1 MPQLP
6 IVQLDNVSVSLGGRR
21 ILHGLNWRWRLGEC
35 WAVQGAN
42 GSGKSTFLRL
52 IAGELAPDPVDGG
65 RRLYGLDGELS
76 HSAVGVR
83 EQVAFV
89 SPEQQE
95 RYLNIEWVRT
105 AWDVLLTGFHQ
116 TDYLYRRL
124 TAEQRT
130 AARAMARELGLTP
143 LLRRD
148 VQTLSQG
155 EFRRVLIARA
165 LLGKPRVL
173 LLDEFTDG
181 LDPAMRA
188 TLLAAVQRAAAA
200 GTSLLCATHRA
211 DELLPALRRRI
222 VLEAGRVV
230 ELGATQQSSRRGIEG
245 NVQRPTL
252 NVQRSTQGTCSSE
265 VERWKLNVGSSSL
278 PAGSAFLFRLRNASV
293 YLDRVP
299 VLHRVN
305 WEMRRGEHWAIT
317 GPNGA
322 GKSTFLK
329 LLLGEQ
335 HPAVGG
341 SIERFNEARRHT
353 LWEIRA
359 QVGYVG
365 PDLQTAYREDLTV
378 AQVVASGFFAS
389 VGLLDDVTAAQWE
402 RVRTVLMQA
411 SLGSLAE
418 QNFLRLSYG
427 QRRRVLLARALV
439 HEPKVLLLDEP
450 LDGLDTGSIA
460 LMRRELATL
469 GNGQVSLVVVAH
481 RPEDLPALPWQR
493 LTLLPRA

>member
-1 MPQLP
+1 
-6 IVQLDNVSVSLGGRR
+6 
-21 ILHGLNWRWRLGEC
+21 
-35 WAVQGAN
+35 
-42 GSGKSTFLRL
+42 
-52 IAGELAPDPVDGG
+52 
-65 RRLYGLDGELS
+65 
-76 HSAVGVR
+76 
-83 EQVAFV
+83 
-89 SPEQQE
+89 
-95 RYLNIEWVRT
+95 
-105 AWDVLLTGFHQ
+105 
-116 TDYLYRRL
+116 
-124 TAEQRT
+124 
-130 AARAMARELGLTP
+130 
-143 LLRRD
+143 
-148 VQTLSQG
+148 LSQG

-181 LDPAMRA
+181 LDPVMRA

-200 GTSLLCATHRA
+200 GTSLLCATHRS
-211 DELLPALRRRI
+211 DELIPALRRRL
-222 VLEAGRVV
+222 VLEDGRLVKS
-230 ELGATQQSSRRGIEG
+230 GTTKQNSRRRIEG
-245 NVQRPTL
+245 NVRSPTS
-252 NVQRSTQGTCSSE
+252 NAQSSTPDTRVLE

-278 PAGSAFLFRLRNASV
+278 PAGNAFLFRLRNASV

-305 WEMRRGEHWAIT
+305 WEMRPGEHWAIT

-389 VGLLDDVTAAQWE
+389 VGLLDDVTVAQWQ

-418 QNFLRLSYG
+418 QKFLRLSYG

-439 HEPKVLLLDEP
+439 HAPKVLLLDEP
-450 LDGLDTGSIA
+450 LDGLDTDSIA

-469 GNGQVSLVVVAH
+469 GTGQVSLVVVAH
-481 RPEDLPALPWQR
+481 RPEDLPALDWQR
-493 LTLLPRA
+493 LTLTPRA